1 MPLPE
6 VEEIHRRKKI
16 GICFIFTMET
26 EKVFDDSIFP
36 GSNVYKNMKW
46 IDFLLDMLLRYDL
59 KIIFT

>member
-6 VEEIHRRKKI
+6 VEEIHRRNKI
-16 GICFIFTMET
+16 EICFIFTMET

-36 GSNVYKNMKW
+36 GSNVYKNMTW

-59 KIIFT
+59 KINFT